1 MSFYTISAEATATK
15 VNDAGEDGQ
24 DAEGGKREGQGD
36 AGGDWEREGTIKGTQ
51 SIPKSLLEYSK
62 YLEFFIVAMRT

>member
-1 MSFYTISAEATATK
+1 MIQIQLVYRFYHMSFYTISAEATATK

-36 AGGDWEREGTIKGTQ
+36 AGGD
-51 SIPKSLLEYSK
+51 
-62 YLEFFIVAMRT
+62 